1 MHTALCSLVPD
12 DRHPV
17 DESSSDNEGPSGKLK
32 EVLVHV
38 SEGIGGHM
46 RMRTT
51 SVCVCV
57 CVCACGKV
65 VRRHGYQSNHK
76 ERRTH
81 TCTYPSTPSATAS
94 LLRVPVFRGP
104 SLTP

>member
-17 DESSSDNEGPSGKLK
+17 DESSSDNEGPSSKLK

-38 SEGIGGHM
+38 SEGIGGHR
-46 RMRTT
+46 RMRAT

-57 CVCACGKV
+57 CVCVCVRVCVCVHMHACVCVCVHVAK
-65 VRRHGYQSNHK
+65 
-76 ERRTH
+76 
-81 TCTYPSTPSATAS
+81 
-94 LLRVPVFRGP
+94 
-104 SLTP
+104 